1 MGTLS
6 AYNFIIFIP
15 KKVNLYKF
23 AMKEIT
29 DKEIKHTIVIHIRLT
44 HKYIYNKKYL
54 LKTIIVEANRALLSL
69 KKGSGIVMGS
79 K

>member
-54 LKTIIVEANRALLSL
+54 QKR
-69 KKGSGIVMGS
+69 
-79 K
+79 